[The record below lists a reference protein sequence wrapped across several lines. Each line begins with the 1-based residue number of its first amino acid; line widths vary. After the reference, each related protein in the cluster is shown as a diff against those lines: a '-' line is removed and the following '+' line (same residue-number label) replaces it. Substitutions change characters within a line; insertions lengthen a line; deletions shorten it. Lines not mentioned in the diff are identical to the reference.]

1 MSFILGC
8 KESCFESA
16 ECGCFLSIDLV
27 CFTVFILMIELEQDI
42 KINIRNEYIGYI
54 FNKCSHRMVR
64 IKLVS
69 ISVIRVLAVF
79 LNQITH
85 LSN

>member
-1 MSFILGC
+1 
-8 KESCFESA
+8 
-16 ECGCFLSIDLV
+16 
-27 CFTVFILMIELEQDI
+27 
-42 KINIRNEYIGYI
+42 
-54 FNKCSHRMVR
+54 MVR

-85 LSN
+85 LSNWI